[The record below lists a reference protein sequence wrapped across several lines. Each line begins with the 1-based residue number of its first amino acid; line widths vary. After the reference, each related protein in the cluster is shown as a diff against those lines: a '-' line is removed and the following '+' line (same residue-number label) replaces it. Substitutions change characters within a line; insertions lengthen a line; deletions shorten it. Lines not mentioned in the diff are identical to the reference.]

1 MIMPQTPRL
10 QLALLAALATVAC
23 QATPPSPTPHFQL
36 DQLGGSLV
44 VRVAPDG
51 APYRVQY
58 LPVADWDWVEGVLT
72 HTKPGVP
79 EVRLRADAA
88 IDPGTGRRAAS
99 LTFAGL
105 RAGGGYR
112 LTVTLYR
119 ANGDAEPVVVSTE
132 TLDAPQIL
140 AGVNTLTLT
149 RLFKQTAPVGE
160 APASLLKGMVTSLP
174 RVGAG
179 ARLDT
184 PTDVVVDAQGT
195 VYVADT
201 GYTGSIRRLAA
212 DAQGRWWMTMLAG
225 TGSYGNTNGE
235 LHKANFNGP
244 AGMALAAPGLLYV
257 VDGPSKALR
266 RVSFD
271 ASGTGSVATV
281 SVKMAAGET
290 GAGGNASAVFGALT
304 GVAVGP
310 GGSLF
315 VSDAN
320 RIFKLAPVSGGG
332 FTVSLYAGGTTAG
345 YEDGSGTQAK
355 FNGLRDMVVDA
366 DGVLYVSDAS
376 NHRIRRVAPIGAVG
390 SASTLPMPAG
400 VSFTQPA
407 GLAFDGE
414 GRLLVGDARR
424 LYRFDFTLPGSPVIE
439 VLAGGG
445 SAGFADGVGTQ
456 ARFSEL
462 TGLALAP
469 DGGVWVVD
477 KGNHRVR
484 HVSASEGQWRVVTRA
499 GDGTA
504 GNMNGPAGAAAPLV
518 RPTGVAIAPDGTI
531 VLADAQAHRLLA
543 IDPAGTAVRVL
554 AGTGAAGGQDGPGAA
569 ATFNAPANVALAAD
583 GSLIV
588 SETLGNR
595 LRRVR
600 LGADG
605 SAEVSTIVGGLS
617 NPGGVLG
624 GPDGV
629 IYFTESGKVKIFPW
643 DDPKDGS
650 HRVRKVV
657 LSEIGQATVTTI
669 AGAQRAGELSDG
681 PIDGPGASAKFYR
694 PSSLALGPDGTLYV
708 ADAENHRIR
717 RITFDAAGQAMV
729 DTLAGTG
736 VKGKG
741 GTTFATAQFDRPTAL
756 AFDPQGRLVVT
767 DFYNHRLQV
776 LSLGDGAVSTLAG
789 APGEGYSDGPV
800 SQARFKQPVALAFDA
815 AGHLIVAENN
825 AYGVRKVTP

>member
-1 MIMPQTPRL
+1 MIMPQTPRF

-23 QATPPSPTPHFQL
+23 QAAPPSPTPRFAL
-36 DQLGGSLV
+36 APLGGSLV
-44 VRVAPDG
+44 VRVAPEG
-51 APYRVQY
+51 APYRAQY

-88 IDPGTGRRAAS
+88 IDADTGRRAAS

-105 RAGGGYR
+105 RAGAGYR

-119 ANGDAEPVVVSTE
+119 ANGDAEPVAVSTE
-132 TLDAPQIL
+132 TLEAPQIL

-160 APASLLKGMVTSLP
+160 APASLLKGMVTSVP

-184 PTDVVVDAQGT
+184 PTDVVVDATGT

-244 AGMALAAPGLLYV
+244 AGMALAGPGVIYV
-257 VDGPSKALR
+257 VDGPTKALR
-266 RVSFD
+266 RVTFD
-271 ASGTGSVATV
+271 AGGAGAVATV

-290 GAGGNASAVFGALT
+290 GAGGNASVVFGALT
-304 GVAVGP
+304 GVAAAP
-310 GGSLF
+310 GGGLF
-315 VSDAN
+315 VCDAT
-320 RIFKLAPVSGGG
+320 RIFKLAPVSGG
-332 FTVSLYAGGTTAG
+332 FTASLYAGATSAG
-345 YEDGSGTQAK
+345 YEDGSGAQAK
-355 FNGLRDMVVDA
+355 FNGLRDMAVDA
-366 DGVLYVSDAS
+366 DGVLYVSDAL

-407 GLAFDGE
+407 GLTFDAA
-414 GRLLVGDARR
+414 GRLMVGDARR
-424 LYRFDFTLPGSPVIE
+424 LYRFDFTLPGSPVVE
-439 VLAGGG
+439 VLAGAT
-445 SAGFADGVGTQ
+445 SAGFADGIGAQ
-456 ARFSEL
+456 ARFSDL
-462 TGLALAP
+462 SGLALAP

-477 KGNHRVR
+477 RGNHRVR
-484 HVSASEGQWRVVTRA
+484 HVAAAGGQWQVVTRA
-499 GDGTA
+499 GDGIA
-504 GNMNGPAGAAAPLV
+504 GNMNGPAGATAPLV
-518 RPTGVAIAPDGTI
+518 RPTGVAVAPDGTI
-531 VLADAQAHRLLA
+531 VLADAEAHRLLA
-543 IDPAGTAVRVL
+543 IDPAGAAVRVL
-554 AGTGAAGGQDGPGAA
+554 AGTGATGSQDGPAAA
-569 ATFNAPANVALAAD
+569 ATFNAPASVARLAD
-583 GSLIV
+583 GSLAV
-588 SETLGNR
+588 VDTLAGNVRR
-595 LRRVR
+595 LRFS
-600 LGADG
+600 ADG
-605 SAEVSTIVGGLS
+605 QATVSTIASGFQY
-617 NPGGVLG
+617 PGAVAE
-624 GPDGV
+624 GPDGALYV
-629 IYFTESGKVKIFPW
+629 SECGIPGFASFGQ
-643 DDPKDGS
+643 
-650 HRVRKVV
+650 HRIRKVV
-657 LSEIGQATVTTI
+657 LAEGAAPVITTV
-669 AGAQRAGELSDG
+669 AGA
-681 PIDGPGASAKFYR
+681 GPGMADGSGADARFKV
-694 PSSLALGPDGTLYV
+694 PSGLAFGPDGALYV
-708 ADAENHRIR
+708 ADAENHRLR
-717 RITFDAAGQAMV
+717 RVTFDAAGQATV
-729 DTLAGTG
+729 GTLAGTG

-741 GTTFATAQFDRPTAL
+741 GATFATAQFDRPTAL

-789 APGEGYSDGPV
+789 VVGEGYSDGPV